1 MGREGGGRG
10 MRRGRR
16 KGEAGRWREGGTEN
30 LLGKQ
35 LLNVMVSSSLVPRLI
50 CSYQHV
56 GGKKESGYEARYPR
70 AVWNLLSAL
79 KVWGS
84 GTVPVD
90 TSSEIALA
98 AQSPPGP

>member
-16 KGEAGRWREGGTEN
+16 KGEAGRWREGGTES

-50 CSYQHV
+50 SSYQHV
-56 GGKKESGYEARYPR
+56 G
-70 AVWNLLSAL
+70 
-79 KVWGS
+79 
-84 GTVPVD
+84 
-90 TSSEIALA
+90 
-98 AQSPPGP
+98 